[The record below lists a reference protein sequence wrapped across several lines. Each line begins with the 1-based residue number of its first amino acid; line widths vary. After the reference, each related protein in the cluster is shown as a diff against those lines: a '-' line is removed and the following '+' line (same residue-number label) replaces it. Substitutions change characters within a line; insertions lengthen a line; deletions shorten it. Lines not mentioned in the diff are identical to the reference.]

1 MSALVAVLIGLA
13 VVVVIAVGIGVT
25 TQLRHRRWG
34 PLTGGHAHNDYRHGR
49 PLLAALD
56 QGFTSVEV
64 DIWPHQDE
72 HGVPRLLVGHDA
84 EDLEYWRTLRGLYL
98 DPLARRAADHGG
110 VLPGYDRP
118 FQLLIEIKNDP
129 EWCWELLSA
138 ELEEY
143 KDMLTRFEGD
153 KIHPGAVSV
162 VITGKPPRKQLAA
175 APVRYAACDGSLAA
189 VGSDAPASLVPLC
202 SEKWDWKFHWDGH
215 GEMPDDERQLLREWV
230 AKAHAEGRTVR
241 FWGVPAH
248 SRRQRRAF
256 WKEMRDAEVDYLGT
270 DDLSA
275 LRSFLAP
282 RAAR

>member
-1 MSALVAVLIGLA
+1 MSALVTVLVGLA
-13 VVVVIAVGIGVT
+13 VAVVIAVAVGVAAH
-25 TQLRHRRWG
+25 LRHRRWG
-34 PLTGGHAHNDYRHGR
+34 PLVGGHAHNDYHHGR
-49 PLLAALD
+49 PLLAALE

-72 HGVPRLLVGHDA
+72 DGVPRLLVGHDA

-98 DPLARRAADHGG
+98 EPLAQRVAAHGG

-118 FQLLIEIKNDP
+118 FQLLIEIKSDP

-138 ELEEY
+138 ELEQY
-143 KDMLTRFEGD
+143 KHLLTRFEHD
-153 KIHPGAVSV
+153 QIHPGAVTV

-175 APVRYAACDGSLAA
+175 APVRYAACDGSLAN
-189 VGSDAPASLVPLC
+189 VGGADPASLVPLC
-202 SEKWDWKFHWDGH
+202 SEKWDWKFRWDGH
-215 GEMPDDERQLLREWV
+215 GQMPDDERQLLREWV

-256 WKEMRDAEVDYLGT
+256 WREMRDAEVDYLGT
-270 DDLSA
+270 DDLAA
-275 LRSFLAP
+275 LRAFLAP
-282 RAAR
+282 GSAR